1 MVRAKLV
8 KIGNSRG
15 IRLAK
20 PLLEVAG
27 LADEVDIQYAT
38 GGHPY
43 PFRGGCRFDDKEGHV
58 VADQLRAVDG
68 DRLIKHLGVFDEDTL
83 VKVLSVLQAMF
94 AV

>member
-1 MVRAKLV
+1 MTTKC
-8 KIGNSRG
+8 GRG
-15 IRLAK
+15 KRGSCLK
-20 PLLEVAG
+20 RG
-27 LADEVDIQYAT
+27 YAT

-43 PFRGGCRFDDKEGHV
+43 PFRVRCLFDDKEGHV

-68 DRLIKHLGVFDEDTL
+68 DRLIKHLGVLDEGTL